1 MDKLKKRQ
9 VKKAVSWVC
18 IVALVAFLAVMPLL
32 AESEAAADG
41 PQASILSGTVET
53 GSIETVLHGG
63 GTLASNDSV
72 DITIPAGVKLT
83 EFLVSNGD
91 VVTEGT
97 PLAAVDRVSVMTA
110 ITGVQETMDYLVEQ
124 MNDADEEAPDSIA
137 APAGGRVK
145 LLYAQAGESV
155 QEVMLRD
162 GALAVLSLDG
172 LMAVQIQRSTSLTTG
187 DSVCVRLSDG
197 SEVTGRVESS
207 LGGTLVVTV
216 EDAGYEVGEKVTVFT
231 EDGDRIGSGSL
242 YIHNAWKATAYTGT
256 VKAVRVSAES
266 TVSEGTVLFTLSDTE
281 TTAQMDSLVKQHHE
295 YEALMLELFKLYQ
308 SEYIFAPCDGL
319 ISGIDEDSVHLLRAQ
334 SGGYTLTFLANAPNG
349 DDEAA
354 YSNFAGIVTGIGDGS
369 WDVSLNPEAFP
380 VTDYL
385 DLSGVPTDPAS
396 MTLPISFVPTVP
408 IYALVEGQ
416 WQQVEVSSITVGDIL
431 LFAGDSSG
439 NFVWVVRVGS
449 SAAVPE
455 ESEPTEPDDPTTPS
469 EPEDDTTPT
478 EPEDDTT
485 PTQPEDQT
493 PQGGSS
499 GGFGGSMGGFSSA
512 QEETEF
518 TLYDLEG
525 STLMTVTSQET
536 MTLEISLDEQDISKI
551 SLGQAATVRVEALKN
566 ETFPAVVTAIGSQ
579 GTNSGGSS
587 KFTVEL
593 TLEKTEDML
602 AGMSATAT
610 ITLSVLENAAVVPL
624 AALVEDGADTLI
636 YTGYDEATGELT
648 GPVTV
653 TVGLSDGE
661 NVQILTGLVE
671 GDSYYYAYYD
681 TLELSTEVEN
691 AASLFG

>member
-53 GSIETVLHGG
+53 SSIETVLHGG

-72 DITIPAGVKLT
+72 DVTIPTGVKLT
-83 EFLVSNGD
+83 EFLVRNGD

-145 LLYAQAGESV
+145 LLYAQEGESV

-216 EDAGYEVGEKVTVFT
+216 EDAGYAVGEKVTVLT

-256 VKAVRVSAES
+256 VKAVKVSAES

-308 SEYIFAPCDGL
+308 SEYIYAPCDGL

-334 SGGYTLTFLANAPNG
+334 SGGYTLTLLANAPNG
-349 DDEAA
+349 DDETA

-369 WDVSLNPEAFP
+369 WNVSLNPESFP

-396 MTLPISFVPTVP
+396 MTLPVSFVPTVP

-416 WQQVEVSSITVGDIL
+416 WQQLSASAIAAGDIL

-449 SAAVPE
+449 SAAAPE
-455 ESEPTEPDDPTTPS
+455 EPEPTEPDDPTTPS
-469 EPEDDTTPT
+469 K
-478 EPEDDTT
+478 PEDDTT

-493 PQGGSS
+493 HQGGSS
-499 GGFGGSMGGFSSA
+499 GGFGGSMGGFGSA

-518 TLYDLEG
+518 ALYDLEG

-602 AGMSATAT
+602 AGMSATAS

-624 AALVEDGADTLI
+624 AALVEDGAETLI

-661 NVQILTGLVE
+661 NVQILTGLVP

-681 TLELSTEVEN
+681 TLELSTAVES